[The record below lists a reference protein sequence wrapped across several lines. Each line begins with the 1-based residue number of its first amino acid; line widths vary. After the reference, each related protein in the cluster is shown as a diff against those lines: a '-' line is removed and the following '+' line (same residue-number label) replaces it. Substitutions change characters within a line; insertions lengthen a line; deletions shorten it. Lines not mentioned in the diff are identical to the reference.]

1 MNKPSIVD
9 CCRELNE
16 CILGVTVCGYSGRT
30 YWQKWLLDDA
40 IPYLR
45 ESRRYLEEYRIV
57 MSVMD
62 ETRDIIRKYKENG
75 LTEQAE
81 GMEHLLDR
89 LDRCLRLDMIEGGSN
104 E

>member
-1 MNKPSIVD
+1 MNKPSIVE

-16 CILGVTVCGYSGRT
+16 CILGVTVCGHSGRN
-30 YWQKWLLDDA
+30 YWQRWLVNSA

-45 ESRRYLEEYRIV
+45 ESRRYLEEYRMI

-75 LTEQAE
+75 LTKQAD
-81 GMEHLLDR
+81 GMQQLLDR
-89 LDRCLRLDMIEGGSN
+89 LDRCVNLDSVEGENN